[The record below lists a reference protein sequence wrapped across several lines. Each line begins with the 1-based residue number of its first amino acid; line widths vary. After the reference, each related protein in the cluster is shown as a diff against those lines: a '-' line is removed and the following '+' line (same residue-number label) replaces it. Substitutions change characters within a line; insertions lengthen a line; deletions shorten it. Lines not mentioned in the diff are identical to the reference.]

1 MGDNC
6 KCKQS
11 FSTLHNSFFH
21 KLYLEANNDLY
32 RKNAPKALWSKYYN
46 EDLRKFNDSSKKKQ
60 DCEKS
65 VQEIEN
71 KILNFD
77 AQIDRRNQ
85 EMEKNRMNKASLEDK
100 KTVSEDICSRWE
112 KSRKEKV

>member
-1 MGDNC
+1 MGNNC

-11 FSTLHNSFFH
+11 FWTLSQLTLSLTL
-21 KLYLEANNDLY
+21 KANNDLY

-46 EDLRKFNDSSKKKQ
+46 EDLRKFNEISKKKQ

-71 KILNFD
+71 KILNWD
-77 AQIDRRNQ
+77 AQVERRNQ
-85 EMEKNRMNKASLEDK
+85 EMEKNRMEKASLEDK
-100 KTVSEDICSRWE
+100 KTVNEDHCSRWE
-112 KSRKEKV
+112 KSCKEKV

>member
-6 KCKQS
+6 KCKQ
-11 FSTLHNSFFH
+11 FFWTLHNSFFH
-21 KLYLEANNDLY
+21 KLNKANNDLY

-46 EDLRKFNDSSKKKQ
+46 EDLRKFNEISKKKQ
-60 DCEKS
+60 DCETS

-71 KILNFD
+71 KILNWD
-77 AQIDRRNQ
+77 AQIDKRDK